1 MTLFGF
7 VQLFRGRPRR
17 RLAQQDAYG
26 LWAESYLPAAHN
38 AVMAAEQSIVEPI
51 VRASKPRRA
60 LDVGTGTGRY
70 MPLLK
75 AAGARQV
82 IGVDLSL
89 PMLRQNTSPARI
101 CADARRLP
109 FRDAAFNLVSSSL
122 MVGDVDHPGSWVIE
136 ASRVLADG
144 GALVYSDF
152 HPCWVER
159 DWRRTFRTADGE
171 LVELAFH
178 PHTIEQHLASLEDA
192 SFEVRAIREP
202 RVASIPAPVVV
213 VFHAVKRPR

>member
-1 MTLFGF
+1 VTLFGF
-7 VQLFRGRPRR
+7 VQRFRGRSR
-17 RLAQQDAYG
+17 RLATEEAYA
-26 LWAESYLPAAHN
+26 LWAESYPPTAHN

-51 VRASKPRRA
+51 VRAARPRRA

-70 MPLLK
+70 MPLLR
-75 AAGARQV
+75 AAGARVV

-89 PMLRQNTSPARI
+89 PMLRRNASRGRI

-109 FRDAAFNLVSSSL
+109 FHDAAFNLVSSSL
-122 MVGDVDHPGSWVIE
+122 MVGDVDRPARWVVE

-152 HPCWVER
+152 HPSWAER
-159 DWRRTFRTADGE
+159 DWRRTFRTVDGE

-178 PHTIEQHLASLEDA
+178 PHTIEEHLASLDDA
-192 SFEVRAIREP
+192 SFDVRAIREP
-202 RVASIPAPVVV
+202 RAGSIDAPVVV
-213 VFHAVKRPR
+213 VFHAVKRRR